1 MDKLIEKEIKETI
14 SFIRSKT
21 KLKPKIAIVL
31 GSGLGDY
38 ANHLKVEA
46 TIDTST
52 IPHYPKSTVEGH
64 KGKIIF
70 GFLQNTKPKKSVP
83 VLAFQGR
90 VHYYE
95 TGDIRTVLF
104 PILVAYK
111 LGIKTLFLTNAAGGV
126 NRHFHPGD
134 LMLMKDH
141 VNLTFENPTAI
152 INGNKKINKPIYDED
167 LIKMIIKIAEKSNVP
182 LREGVY
188 VGVKGPSYETASEVE
203 MVRRIGGDAVGM
215 STVNEATLA
224 SALGMRVAGISCIT
238 NYATG
243 VTSAKLDHEEVTFVA
258 NMVKDRFSKLVS
270 SIILSTNNL

>member
-1 MDKLIEKEIKETI
+1 MNEKHLKETI

-21 KLKPKIAIVL
+21 KSKPKTGIVL

-38 ANHLKVEA
+38 AENLE
-46 TIDTST
+46 IDMAIETAS
-52 IPHYPKSTVEGH
+52 IPHYPVSTVEGH
-64 KGKIIF
+64 KGKLIF
-70 GFLQNTKPKKSVP
+70 GRLNDNQI
-83 VLAFQGR
+83 LAFQGR

-95 TGDIRTVLF
+95 TGNLNTILY
-104 PILVAYK
+104 PIQVAHK
-111 LGIKTLFLTNAAGGV
+111 LGVKNIILTNAAGGV

-141 VNLTFENPTAI
+141 INLTFENPIALI
-152 INGNKKINKPIYDED
+152 GKPKQTKGYVYDPK
-167 LIKMIIKIAEKSNVP
+167 LISLIIKISDDMRVP
-182 LREGVY
+182 LREGIY

-215 STVNEATLA
+215 STVNEASFA

-243 VTSAKLDHEEVTFVA
+243 VTNAKLAHAEVTEVA
-258 NMVKDRFSKLVS
+258 NKVKHRFSSLIS
-270 SIILSTNNL
+270 SILLAIEK